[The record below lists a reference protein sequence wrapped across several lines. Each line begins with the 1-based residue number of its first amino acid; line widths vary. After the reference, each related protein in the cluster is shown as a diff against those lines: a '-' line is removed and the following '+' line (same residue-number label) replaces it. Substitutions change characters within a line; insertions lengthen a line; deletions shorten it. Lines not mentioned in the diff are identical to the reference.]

1 MHTTQPLAVRHW
13 EVDVARNFVPM
24 TKQSGTVLIT
34 VVMMVA
40 IAAIIVTDMSYRQ
53 KLDIKRT
60 SALLSRDQAFH
71 YLLGAEEIANW
82 TLVQDL
88 KDDNDRNDPFIIDTL
103 QENWAEKTQ
112 PFPVA
117 GGLIQGRIVDLQ
129 SRFNVNSIVAS
140 DAKVATQQRGR
151 LRRLMDSVG
160 IPKDSES
167 DVTTQM
173 LVERMV
179 DWLDAN
185 QDPEGFDGKEDLDYL
200 ALDTPYRA
208 ANSVM
213 WDISELMLIEGFT
226 ADDIAELSDW
236 VSFLPPDVA
245 LNVNTADPKILD
257 AYDLGVPGAQIEEDR
272 KKTQPG
278 RHDGGYTDLQA
289 FEDLVAQ
296 SATPVPPGTS
306 KQDPSEPD
314 PPGGPGT
321 QNPKSKLI
329 GNFSVYSE
337 YYLLDAEAIINEKPV
352 LMRSILYR
360 PTLKA
365 GAKSSDIT
373 IKTLTRKL
381 EDPLK
386 RV

>member
-1 MHTTQPLAVRHW
+1 MAPNAVSM
-13 EVDVARNFVPM
+13 A
-24 TKQSGTVLIT
+24 KQSGTVLIT

-88 KDDNDRNDPFIIDTL
+88 KDDNDKNDPFIIDTL
-103 QENWAEKTQ
+103 KENWFKKAQ

-140 DAKVATQQRGR
+140 DAKVATQQRMR
-151 LRRLMDSVG
+151 LRRLLDSIG

-226 ADDIAELSDW
+226 ADDIAALSDW
-236 VSFLPPDVA
+236 VSFLPPDVG

-257 AYDLGVPGAQIEEDR
+257 AYDFGVPGAEIKDDR
-272 KKTQPG
+272 NEPQPG
-278 RHDGGYTDLQA
+278 RHEGGYTDLQA
-289 FEDLVAQ
+289 FEDFVAQ
-296 SATPVPPGTS
+296 EANPVPPGTP
-306 KQDPSEPD
+306 KPD
-314 PPGGPGT
+314 PDDPDPDPDPGSK
-321 QNPKSKLI
+321 NKLI